1 MSKTTLT
8 LPAFSKIN
16 LGLRVLGKRP
26 DGYHEIHTV
35 FQTISLRDTLRFTV
49 TDAPHI
55 VLACDDRRV
64 PSGAENIVCRAAA
77 ALQQR
82 CKAQQGAYIR
92 LEKKIPTEAGLG
104 GGSSDAAVTL
114 LALAHLW
121 QTSVTEGD
129 LIEIAGSLGADVP
142 FFLRGGTALGTGI
155 GKDIAELSDADE
167 KLLIVIKPNAGIS
180 TAAAYQA
187 LNAPSLTS
195 AEGKT
200 ILSSSQRDEFFDN
213 LDSDAL
219 QNDFEAVAFGL
230 EPEIARAKAAL
241 IRSGARAALL
251 AGSGSAVFG
260 IFDGGDA
267 QERAIQ
273 TIELEA
279 GWRVFPSSTVGR
291 SRYRSAMGS
300 VSEIF
305 ADAFG

>member
-1 MSKTTLT
+1 MFGATLT
-8 LPAFSKIN
+8 LAAFAKIN

-26 DGYHEIHTV
+26 DGYHEIQTV
-35 FQTISLRDTLRFTV
+35 LQTISLCDTLRFTV

-82 CKAQQGAYIR
+82 VGSPRGAYIR
-92 LEKKIPTEAGLG
+92 LEKKIPLEAGLG

-121 QTSVTEGD
+121 QTRATEDD
-129 LIEIAGSLGADVP
+129 LGEIAGSLGADVP
-142 FFLRGGTALGTGI
+142 FFLKGGTVLGTGI
-155 GKDIAELSDADE
+155 GREITELPDADE
-167 KLLIVIKPNAGIS
+167 KFLIVIKPIAGIS
-180 TAAAYQA
+180 TASAYRA

-195 AEGKT
+195 AEAKT
-200 ILSSSQRDEFFDN
+200 ILSSSQRGEFFDN
-213 LDSDAL
+213 LDSDAV

-230 EPEIARAKAAL
+230 EPEIARAKATL

-279 GWRVFPSSTVGR
+279 GWRVFPCRTVGR
-291 SRYRSAMGS
+291 SQYRSALRSG
-300 VSEIF
+300 EIL
-305 ADAFG
+305 AQVN